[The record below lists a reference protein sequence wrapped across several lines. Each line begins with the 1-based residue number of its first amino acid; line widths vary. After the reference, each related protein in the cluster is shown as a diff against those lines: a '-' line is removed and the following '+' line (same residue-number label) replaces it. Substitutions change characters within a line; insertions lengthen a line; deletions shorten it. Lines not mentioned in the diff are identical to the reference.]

1 MKKIFLTTIFSAF
14 CILHSALSFAQQ
26 YKVGQVYNVNGVL
39 GLVAYVDDSGQH
51 GLLLSLEESDKDWMK
66 DKDLITQTKAFD
78 AEDGMKNMEAIAKF
92 IADNHLSWSDFPV
105 FEWAKNLGEGW
116 YIPAQEE
123 LKNIWKSLNGGDMR
137 LNKKSAKLWKAYE
150 KTVKKRGDSFFCRN
164 ASTGGMYKMLTGM
177 ISSTQVGGDEIY
189 AINTESGLN
198 TFNPITPPNVN
209 IIEYKIKNGGH
220 HQSNMNIMTQRAMR
234 FDTRAVHKF

>member
-1 MKKIFLTTIFSAF
+1 MKKLFLLLIAAILGTIGVN
-14 CILHSALSFAQQ
+14 AQQ
-26 YKVGQVYNVNGVL
+26 YKVGQVYSVNGVD
-39 GLVAYVDDSGQH
+39 GLVAYVDASGQH

-66 DKDLITQTKAFD
+66 DKDLITQTKAFN
-78 AEDGMKNMEAIAKF
+78 AEDGMKNMEAIAQF
-92 IADNHLSWSDFPV
+92 IAENHLSWSDFPV

-150 KTVKKRGDSFFCRN
+150 KTIDKRKGDSFFCRN
-164 ASTGGMYKMLTGM
+164 MDTGGVFKMLTGM
-177 ISSTQVGGDEIY
+177 ISSTQANGDEIY
-189 AINTESGLN
+189 AMNTESGLN
-198 TFNPITPPNVN
+198 LFNPMLPPNVE
-209 IIEYKIKNGGH
+209 IIEYTIKVGGH
-220 HQSNMNIMTQRAMR
+220 HQSNRNIMKQRAMR